1 MVMDDVEKKSL
12 LLQGLVLA
20 AVPAILFVPAFALF
34 TICPPEYATL
44 VITFI
49 LIVFAGLEIL
59 AGWNLSQVLGR
70 PFDWMSGS
78 AVVGLLMALIVLFG
92 VAWGFIAPELAR
104 RAGY

>member
-1 MVMDDVEKKSL
+1 MRDVERKSL

-20 AVPAILFVPAFALF
+20 TAPAILFVPAFALF

-49 LIVFAGLEIL
+49 LIVFAGSEIL
-59 AGWNLSQVLGR
+59 AARNLSRVLGR
-70 PFDWMSGS
+70 PFDWMNGS
-78 AVVGLLMALIVLFG
+78 AVVGLLLALIVLFG
-92 VAWGFIAPELAR
+92 VAWGFVAPVLAR